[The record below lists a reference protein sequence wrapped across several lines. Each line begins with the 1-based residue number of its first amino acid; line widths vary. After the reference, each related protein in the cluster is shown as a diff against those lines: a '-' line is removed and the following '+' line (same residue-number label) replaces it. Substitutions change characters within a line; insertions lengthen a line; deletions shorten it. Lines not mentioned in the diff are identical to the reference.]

1 MVDRYWTYLVN
12 FYTLSSLSARHLVKI
27 FFSVAN
33 LTISLYSIFSML
45 FLWYCFSS
53 SNFLLR
59 VYMVIA
65 MALHYSVFFLS
76 LTTKSCILF
85 AFPKISP
92 SKYFI
97 LIFRFSIFCLNRSI
111 FSLSFPIFYLFISS
125 FFYSVLILTI
135 ISRASI
141 IRFSCLSFS
150 S

>member
-92 SKYFI
+92 
-97 LIFRFSIFCLNRSI
+97 IFRFSIFCLNRSI

-125 FFYSVLILTI
+125 FFYSVLIFTI

-141 IRFSCLSFS
+141 IPFSCLSFS